1 LNTGTTSWVVEQSA
15 PGVRMDVYVK
25 GWLGDVSRGTIQRL
39 MEEGCLRVNGKVV
52 KSTQEPRAGDRVE
65 IQWPEPKVSEVVP
78 EAVVLEVL
86 WEDDD
91 LLVINKPPGMVVHPS
106 VGHESGT
113 LVNALLHYCAGRL
126 SGIGGVARPGIV
138 HRLDRDTSGCLVV
151 AKHDGAHVG
160 LTAQFARRDLEKT
173 YQAILCGTLPHD
185 VGEMRGAIARHP
197 TDRKR
202 MAVVE
207 GGRVALTS
215 YAVRERMGGG
225 TWVEAGLHTGRTH
238 QIRVHFRQLGY
249 PVFGDEVYG
258 AKATLKLAEA
268 TGHRPARQLLHAW
281 RLEFRHPR
289 DEALVRVEAPLPE
302 DFTVALEALRRGG

>member
-1 LNTGTTSWVVEQSA
+1 MNTGTTSWVVEQSA

-25 GWLGDVSRGTIQRL
+25 GRLGDVSRGTIQRL

-52 KSTQEPRAGDRVE
+52 KTTQEPRAGDRVE
-65 IQWPEPKVSEVVP
+65 IQWPEPKASEVEP

-86 WEDDD
+86 WEDED
-91 LLVINKPPGMVVHPS
+91 LLVINKPPGVVVHPS

-113 LVNALLHYCAGRL
+113 LVNALLHHCAGRL

-151 AKHDGAHVG
+151 AKNDGAHVG

-173 YQAILCGTLPHD
+173 YLAILCGVLPHD
-185 VGEMRGAIARHP
+185 VGEMKGSIARHP

-215 YAVRERMGGG
+215 YEVRERMGGG

-238 QIRVHFRQLGY
+238 QIRVHFRHLGY

-302 DFTVALEALRRGG
+302 DFTAALEALRRVG